1 MDIKKLYYFLA
12 HDIWR
17 INSADL
23 EKPDRLKYNLMKTA
37 VLIVRGFQDND
48 INTRAN
54 SLTYSMM
61 FAIVP
66 LIALMV
72 SFARGFGFESV
83 IEEKLMNSFVGST
96 GIVPTIMGFVQRY
109 LETATGGAFLGIGI
123 LVLLWSVYSFFQ
135 NIETSFNKIWQVK
148 SSRSYVRQF
157 TNYLTILIM
166 IPVLMIVSSGMS
178 LLFSGVESSVQALQE
193 IGAIKEFFIR
203 LIPWMMIWLLFFFMY
218 KLIPNTRVHWLAA
231 AIPAFFIGTLVQAL
245 QSLSVSIIGFLGRT
259 SIVYGTFAAIP
270 ILLMWLQWT
279 CMLIYIGATMS
290 YAIQNNERFDFAT
303 DMELMSRRYKDF
315 LTLYVCYQIIKRF
328 EAGEAPFSAHDLA
341 EANHMPVRLINRLL
355 GRMTE
360 VGILN
365 EIFTEDEH
373 SQRTYQP
380 AMDIHQITVGM
391 LFERIDKQGSERF
404 LRNTTSE
411 MNDFWSR
418 WVSIKKEEK
427 EFLSVRVMDL

>member
-1 MDIKKLYYFLA
+1 MNFKKVYHFITSDL
-12 HDIWR
+12 WR
-17 INSADL
+17 INSAEL
-23 EKPDRLKYNLMKTA
+23 EKQERWKYNSIKTL

-72 SFARGFGFESV
+72 GFARGFGFESI
-83 IEEKLMNSFVGST
+83 IEEKLMESFMGST

-135 NIETSFNKIWQVK
+135 NIETSFNKIWQVTR
-148 SSRSYVRQF
+148 SRSYMRQF
-157 TNYLTILIM
+157 TNYFTILIM

-178 LLFSGVESSVQALQE
+178 VLFTGMENNVPALQE
-193 IGAIKEFFIR
+193 IGAIKEFFLR
-203 LIPWMMIWLLFFFMY
+203 LLPWVITWLLFFVMY
-218 KLIPNTRVHWLAA
+218 LFIPNTNVRWWAA
-231 AIPAFFIGTLVQAL
+231 AIPAVFIGTLVQAL
-245 QSLSVSIIGFLGRT
+245 QSLSVYVIGFLGRT
-259 SIVYGTFAAIP
+259 SIVYGTFAAVP

-290 YAIQNNERFDFAT
+290 YAIQNNERYDY
-303 DMELMSRRYKDF
+303 ELDLVHMSRRYKDF
-315 LTLYVCYQIIKRF
+315 LTLYLCRQILLHF
-328 EAGEAPFSAHDLA
+328 QVEEPAYSARDLA
-341 EANHMPVRLINRLL
+341 EINHMPVRLVNNLL
-355 GRMTE
+355 GRMVE

-365 EIFTEDEH
+365 EIHTEEH
-373 SQRTYQP
+373 HSSRTYQP

-391 LFERIDKQGSERF
+391 LFDKVERQGKERF
-404 LRNTTSE
+404 LKTVTPE
-411 MNDFWSR
+411 MEDFWSR
-418 WVSIKKEEK
+418 WVSLKKSEK
-427 EFLSVRVMDL
+427 DFLSTLIIDL